1 MLELGKFSKKLHI
14 DAGRI
19 LSKTNVDKVYVY
31 GEKIINAFNNLKAK
45 KKGKIFKSK
54 KEIKDFIYNELNNG
68 DYLMIKGSNSTGLN
82 KIVKEMSIKNNA
94 L

>member
-19 LSKTNVDKVYVY
+19 LSKSNVDKVYVY
-31 GEKIINAFNNLKAK
+31 GKKIIHTFNNLNTK

-54 KEIKDFIYNELNNG
+54 QEIKEFIFNEFNNG

-82 KIVKEMSIKNNA
+82 KIIKEMSVKNNA